1 MKGNDTRLI
10 TPTTKACRRGP
21 ACAPLTNAPQP
32 LPPASSP
39 HIPWAPSGFL
49 GRIPRP
55 MPDIYNCERAA
66 TTPLGGF
73 FPAIGSMF
81 GRKKAHSLRPWQK
94 ERLSFQHPRPARP
107 KR

>member
-1 MKGNDTRLI
+1 
-10 TPTTKACRRGP
+10 
-21 ACAPLTNAPQP
+21 
-32 LPPASSP
+32 
-39 HIPWAPSGFL
+39 
-49 GRIPRP
+49 

-94 ERLSFQHPRPARP
+94 ERLSFQHPRPARR
-107 KR
+107 KGEAELKAEYSESGYRRRIGGLAA